1 MEGKLNF
8 IADLIAKSLTKNKD
22 ELKRMFESSIDK
34 VGVRYC
40 YLDNLLPE
48 NLALEIYNCFPEKE
62 KMRMMSSFRERKYTS
77 KNFDQFNSLLSD
89 ITFAIQ
95 EPKVIRI
102 VEEITGIKNQQA
114 DSTLYAGGLSLMDKD
129 SFLNPHIDNSHEQTR
144 SFYRTLNLLYY
155 ISPEWKIEYG
165 GNLELWDKAVKENVT
180 IVSQYNRLVI
190 METNPWSWHS
200 VSPIVVDKKR
210 ICVSNYY
217 FSPDSPIGRDY
228 FNVTSFSGRPNQKI
242 RRLYSNV
249 DSKLRNFIRFIFPA
263 GIGKVDVYTGKS
275 KQK

>member
-102 VEEITGIKNQQA
+102 VEEISGIKNQQA

-165 GNLELWDKAVKENVT
+165 GNLELWDKEVKENVT

-228 FNVTSFSGRPNQKI
+228 FNVTSFSGRPDQKI